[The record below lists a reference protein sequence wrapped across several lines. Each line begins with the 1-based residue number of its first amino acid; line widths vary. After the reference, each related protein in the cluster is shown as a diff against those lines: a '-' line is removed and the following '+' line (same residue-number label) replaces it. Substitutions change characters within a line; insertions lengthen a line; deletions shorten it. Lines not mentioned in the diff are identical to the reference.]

1 MLMKRLLREPLV
13 HFFVL
18 GALLF
23 GVYGWL
29 NREGFYAPDEI
40 VVSRG
45 QVRNLHEQFERVWQR
60 APTQDELRG
69 LIDGWVREE
78 IFYREALAMGLDR
91 DDPVVRRR
99 MTQKVQFIIDGAT
112 PAAPTAEELQA
123 WLDRHVE
130 KYAVEPTYSLRQI
143 YFDPGRPK
151 SDLEA
156 DLAAARRALDRG
168 QPVAGDSSMLPSTLS
183 AASASEVAR
192 TFGAYFERELR
203 DLQVGSWQGP
213 LRSGFGLHLVE
224 LTARTAERNA
234 TLEEVRTAVERDLLH
249 ARTQEAN
256 AASYDRLRANYA
268 VRIEGGDLAVAEPA
282 G

>member
-1 MLMKRLLREPLV
+1 MKRLIREPLV
-13 HFFVL
+13 HFFLL
-18 GALLF
+18 GAALF
-23 GVYGWL
+23 ALYGWL
-29 NREGFYAPDEI
+29 NREGFNAPDEI
-40 VVSRG
+40 VVSSG
-45 QVRNLHEQFERVWQR
+45 QIRNLREQFERVWQR
-60 APTQDELRG
+60 APTQEELRG

-112 PAAPTAEELQA
+112 PAAPTTEELQA
-123 WLDRHVE
+123 WLDEHPE

-151 SDLEA
+151 SDLEV

-168 QPVAGDSSMLPSTLS
+168 QPVAGDSSMLPSTLT
-183 AASASEVAR
+183 AASASEVVR
-192 TFGAYFERELR
+192 TFGSYFERELR
-203 DLQVGSWQGP
+203 GLQVGSWQGP
-213 LRSGFGLHLVE
+213 LRSGFGLHFVE
-224 LTARTAERNA
+224 LTARTAGRNA

-256 AASYDRLRANYA
+256 AAAYDRLRANYA